1 MSPPLDAAEIVLIV
15 GIIEGAITCP
25 LSPKKFPAKLKLLG
39 PLPSEPDVT
48 MY

>member
-1 MSPPLDAAEIVLIV
+1 MSPPLAAAEIVLIV
-15 GIIEGAITCP
+15 GMVDGVITCP

-48 MY
+48 IY